1 MKKQLQ
7 KAGQVLV
14 ALLCAVT
21 LITAEVAPVA
31 ALTWSDVNSLKTD
44 AGKLKKERK
53 ELQAKLNALSKDK
66 SQALNRKQVLDKQVA
81 NTTAQIQ
88 NAEKQI
94 SNYTTLI
101 DQTQRELE
109 EAQAEEERQYELFC
123 LRVRSMEERGD
134 ISAWSVLFKASSFA
148 DMLSRLD
155 AISEIMAADQKVID
169 DLQTLQ
175 TQIEEKKS
183 QLEEGKK
190 ESERLKADLVTKKKE
205 LDTQRAE
212 ANKVIQELQANA
224 SETEAAI
231 DGLEEEEE
239 SIQKEIQRLSKELA
253 EKEAAAN
260 QNHGGG
266 SSGGGSST
274 PAAKGGYIW
283 PVNSRRIT
291 SPYGP
296 RPRPGGFGSRYH
308 KGVDIGGVGYTT
320 PVHAAKAGTVI
331 VSKLSR
337 SYGNYVVV
345 SHGSGNTTLYAHMSS
360 RSVKVGQRVNQGDVL
375 GITGSTGNSTG
386 PHLHFEITE
395 NGNRVN
401 PMNYLG

>member
-7 KAGQVLV
+7 KAGKVLV

-21 LITAEVAPVA
+21 LVTAEVAPVA
-31 ALTWSDVNSLKTD
+31 ALTWADVNSLKTD
-44 AGKLKKERK
+44 EGKLKKERK
-53 ELQAKLNALSKDK
+53 ELQSKLDALSKDQ
-66 SQALNRKQVLDKQVA
+66 SQALDRKQILDKQVA
-81 NTTAQIQ
+81 NTSAQIQ

-94 SNYTTLI
+94 SNYATLI
-101 DQTQRELE
+101 DRTQRELE
-109 EAQAEEERQYELFC
+109 EAQEEEERQYELFC
-123 LRVRSMEERGD
+123 RRVRSMEERGE

-155 AISEIMAADQKVID
+155 AISEVMAADQKVID
-169 DLQTLQ
+169 DLKAL
-175 TQIEEKKS
+175 QIEIQEKKS

-190 ESERLKADLVTKKKE
+190 ESERLKADLVRKKQE

-212 ANKVIQELQANA
+212 ANRVIQELQANA
-224 SETEAAI
+224 NETEAAI
-231 DGLEEEEE
+231 DGLEAEEA
-239 SIQKEIQRLSKELA
+239 SIQKEIQRLSRELA
-253 EKEAAAN
+253 AKEAAAN
-260 QNHGGG
+260 Q
-266 SSGGGSST
+266 SSGGNGSST
-274 PAAKGGYIW
+274 SAAKGGYIW
-283 PVNSRRIT
+283 PVSSRKIT
-291 SPYGP
+291 SPFGP
-296 RPRPGGFGSRYH
+296 RKSPGGIGSRYH

-331 VSKLSR
+331 VSQHSK

-360 RSVKVGQRVNQGDVL
+360 RSVSVGQHVNQGDVL

-395 NGNRVN
+395 NGNRVD
-401 PMNYLG
+401 PMKYLG